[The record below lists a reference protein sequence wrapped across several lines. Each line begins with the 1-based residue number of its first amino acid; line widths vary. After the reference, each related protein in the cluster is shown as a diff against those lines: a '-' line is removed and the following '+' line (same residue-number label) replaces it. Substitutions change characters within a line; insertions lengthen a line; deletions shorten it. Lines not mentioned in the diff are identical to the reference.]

1 MSDTPQ
7 GGWDS
12 GTEGYGSEGYGPGYG
27 PGFGS
32 GGFAAPDGGG
42 FVSPAGDVPP
52 TQAAFPV
59 QPPYPPPPSYP
70 QGSYAQPDYP
80 QGYAPQLYPGGY
92 YGPPMLRQQTSG
104 MAVTG
109 MVMGILSLV
118 LFWASLLGPLLALLG
133 IVFSSVGLSQSSKPG
148 FTGKGMAIAGL
159 VCSLISMAFWVL
171 LAIAIASFLA

>member
-1 MSDTPQ
+1 MSDASQ
-7 GGWDS
+7 GGWGS
-12 GTEGYGSEGYGPGYG
+12 GTEG
-27 PGFGS
+27 FG
-32 GGFAAPDGGG
+32 APDGG
-42 FVSPAGDVPP
+42 FVPP
-52 TQAAFPV
+52 TSDA
-59 QPPYPPPPSYP
+59 PPTQYGTPAQPSYP
-70 QGSYAQPDYP
+70 QGSYPPPNYP

-92 YGPPMLRQQTSG
+92 YGPPMIRQQTSG

>member
-12 GTEGYGSEGYGPGYG
+12 GTEGYGHGGFGPGS
-27 PGFGS
+27 GS

-42 FVSPAGDVPP
+42 FVPPASDAPP
-52 TQAAFPV
+52 TQYGIPA
-59 QPPYPPPPSYP
+59 QPSYP
-70 QGSYAQPDYP
+70 QGPYPQPNYP

-109 MVMGILSLV
+109 MVLGILSLV

-133 IVFSSVGLSQSSKPG
+133 IVFSSVGLSQSSKQG
-148 FTGKGMAIAGL
+148 WTGKGMAIAGL

>member
-1 MSDTPQ
+1 MSDTSQ

-12 GTEGYGSEGYGPGYG
+12 GPEGYG

-32 GGFAAPDGGG
+32 GGFAAPDGG
-42 FVSPAGDVPP
+42 FVPPSSDAPP
-52 TQAAFPV
+52 TQAAMPV
-59 QPPYPPPPSYP
+59 PPQYP
-70 QGSYAQPDYP
+70 QGSYPPPNYPPSNYPPSNYP

-171 LAIAIASFLA
+171 LAIAVASLLA